1 MPLRR
6 RIFSACRTT
15 SASKPMPSTL
25 VEVLALHLPDVEPRL
40 LGPRHP
46 RHRRLRRQAVDVDQ
60 LGEVVAGA
68 GGDAAERH
76 ARRAVV
82 GEGRLEQAVGG
93 LVDGAVAAGAEQ
105 FCDAVPRR
113 VAGQAEGVAGPGGL
127 HQLVL
132 HAGVTQA
139 VLDAVPQPRALP
151 AARGGVE
158 DDEGTHRIVRMG
170 AARYMGS
177 GDDGN
182 ATRGSGPGAG
192 NGPPHRHGGR
202 HGSLARHQARRV
214 RRARRGGGV
223 RRLRRTVRQAGPRG
237 RAGRRRPG
245 RVPHGRGTA
254 SGALRGRRRGRR
266 AAAPAALAF
275 PSPQELYAATV
286 PPADSARL
294 LIRTG
299 SITMQVD
306 SLEPAAAAVRRVA
319 AAVGGFVATTS
330 LRTVERVRSG
340 AMELKVPAGRFDDAM
355 DRLRALGKVEL
366 AEAAAQ
372 DVGEEYVD
380 IAARLANARR
390 LEARLLE
397 LLAGRTGRLSDVLE
411 VERELARIREEIE
424 RYTGRLQF
432 LRQHAAV
439 STITVQLHEP
449 GTVIGR
455 EPGAGVIGAAFLQ
468 AWRNFIGLVAF
479 LVQALGVVLP
489 LGALAYVAWVLW
501 RRSGGRRA

>member
-1 MPLRR
+1 MDR
-6 RIFSACRTT
+6 SRTT
-15 SASKPMPSTL
+15 KVAAFVVL
-25 VEVLALHLPDVEPRL
+25 VAAVVL
-40 LGPRHP
+40 
-46 RHRRLRRQAVDVDQ
+46 
-60 LGEVVAGA
+60 VVF
-68 GGDAAERH
+68 AAPFG
-76 ARRAVV
+76 RRAP
-82 GEGRLEQAVGG
+82 EAAPA
-93 LVDGAVAAGAEQ
+93 DVAPAE
-105 FCDAVPRR
+105 
-113 VAGQAEGVAGPGGL
+113 
-127 HQLVL
+127 
-132 HAGVTQA
+132 
-139 VLDAVPQPRALP
+139 
-151 AARGGVE
+151 
-158 DDEGTHRIVRMG
+158 
-170 AARYMGS
+170 
-177 GDDGN
+177 
-182 ATRGSGPGAG
+182 
-192 NGPPHRHGGR
+192 
-202 HGSLARHQARRV
+202 LA
-214 RRARRGGGV
+214 
-223 RRLRRTVRQAGPRG
+223 RG
-237 RAGRRRPG
+237 RAVEQPPAPSPSAAAEG
-245 RVPHGRGTA
+245 
-254 SGALRGRRRGRR
+254 SG

-306 SLEPAAAAVRRVA
+306 SLELAAVAVRRVA

-330 LRTVERVRSG
+330 MRTVERVRSG
-340 AMELKVPAGRFDDAM
+340 EMELKVPAGRFDDAM

-489 LGALAYVAWVLW
+489 VGALAYVAWVLW
-501 RRSGGRRA
+501 RRFGSKPA